1 MAPHFHADGTL
12 HTHRRWRSTHSRWRQ
27 RGLSDEQMNATRLVV
42 DVVDGRH
49 RVRMRHGLLRAQRL
63 HGPPDRAR
71 VALVGQTALL
81 LGGDEVE
88 LQIDVGP
95 GAVLELSRGGRH
107 QWRTTVAAGPRAG
120 RPGSPWTAARNSSGP
135 ASRSWSRTVLTSPA
149 ARASIFRDG
158 ARATLRET
166 VVLGRSGELG
176 GALRSRVRVQREDRP
191 VLLEDLLLD
200 PGDRHGPGPARRPPC
215 RRLTSRLAVARPP
228 DVGGGAVRFELVEPD
243 CTLTRYLGSELAE
256 SPLVRRP
263 SELCR

>member
-1 MAPHFHADGTL
+1 
-12 HTHRRWRSTHSRWRQ
+12 
-27 RGLSDEQMNATRLVV
+27 MNATRLVV

-88 LQIDVGP
+88 IRIDVGP
-95 GAVLELSRGGRH
+95 DAVLELSEVAG
-107 QWRTTVAAGPRAG
+107 TVAYDGRGRSASWTTRITVDHGAQLVWAGEPLVVADGADVTRC
-120 RPGSPWTAARNSSGP
+120 
-135 ASRSWSRTVLTSPA
+135 TSIDL
-149 ARASIFRDG
+149 SDG

-176 GALRSRVRVQREDRP
+176 GTLRSRVRVQRGDRL

-200 PGDRHGPGPARRPPC
+200 PGDRHGPGLLGGHRVVDS
-215 RRLTSRLAVARPP
+215 LLVLGARPP
-228 DVGGGAVRFELVEPD
+228 DVGDGAVRFELVEPD